1 MLKEE
6 RNIMGNL
13 LYRTLRENVVD
24 EIRMK
29 ILNRELK
36 PGERIVEQNIA
47 QELGVSRGPIREALR
62 QLEQEGL
69 VEYKRNVGC
78 SVKQVTLENIYEVY
92 LLRAAYEIL
101 SVKLCDGE
109 FTDEDIGKMECILA
123 QMKTLEPENDMDEE
137 NARLVELDN
146 ALHLL
151 IVEKCGMSRVVKMWK
166 ELHYGDIISLYAGN
180 SDKKE
185 GIERQYTVHKRIV
198 DLCRTGDKE
207 KICKAL
213 SNHYMKTVKRLIE
226 EGNLPE
232 RPLKYDIF

>member
-13 LYRTLRENVVD
+13 VYRTLRENVVD
-24 EIRMK
+24 EIRIK

-36 PGERIVEQNIA
+36 PGERIVEQNLA

-78 SVKQVTLENIYEVY
+78 SVKQVTLENIYEIY

-101 SVKLCDGE
+101 SVKVCDGE
-109 FTDEDIGKMECILA
+109 FTDEDISKMECVLA
-123 QMKTLEPENDMDEE
+123 KMKSLEPDNDADEE
-137 NARLVELDN
+137 NAKLAELDN

-151 IVEKCGMSRVVKMWK
+151 IVEKCGMNRVIKMWK
-166 ELHYGDIISLYAGN
+166 ELYYGDLISLYAGN
-180 SDKKE
+180 SDKKD
-185 GIERQYTVHKRIV
+185 GIGRQYMIHKKIV
-198 DLCRTGDKE
+198 DLCRTSDKE

-213 SNHYMKTVKRLIE
+213 SDHYMKTVKRLIE
-226 EGNLPE
+226 EGNIPE
-232 RPLKYDIF
+232 HPFKYDIF